1 MNPAKHIVDKFG
13 GQTAL
18 ASMIGRN
25 QSAIAH
31 WVRAGAIPQR
41 WHAPLLELAVS
52 HDVDLSASDFQSME
66 AAPADYQSHQSGNI
80 MFNTIEEA
88 VADLR
93 VGKMVI
99 LVDDEDRENEGDFVM
114 AAEFITPEA
123 ITLMTREASGIITVP
138 MTEQRLR
145 ALHIDPMVREN
156 SESMRT
162 AFTVTV
168 DARDGTSTGSS
179 AADRARTIR
188 KLADP
193 HARPLD
199 FNQPGHV
206 NPLMARKGG
215 VLKRAGHTEAAV
227 DLMALA
233 GLQPTGVICEIMGHD
248 GEMMRLPQLAE
259 LARRLGLKLI
269 TIAEL
274 IKYRRRS
281 EKLVRRVATA
291 KLPTRYGEFLVHAY
305 ESDVDPS
312 PYIAFTMGD
321 IDDGNDVLVRIHS
334 SCLTGDLIGSLKCD
348 CGDQLHLA
356 LANIAEAGR
365 GVLLY
370 IEQEGRGIGI
380 INKIRAYSLQDGGAD
395 TVEANVQLG
404 FKPDLR
410 DYGIGAQ
417 VLVDLGI
424 KRILYMT
431 NNPAKLAGLEG
442 YGLEIADR
450 IPLIAPPKAENAHYL
465 ETKRLKMGH
474 LLGDVG

>member
-1 MNPAKHIVDKFG
+1 MNAARHIVDRFG

-18 ASMIGRN
+18 AAMIGRN

-31 WVRAGAIPQR
+31 WVRAGVIPLK
-41 WHAPLLELAVS
+41 WHAPLLDLARS
-52 HDVDLSASDFQSME
+52 TGLDLTSSDFAAAAPDVD
-66 AAPADYQSHQSGNI
+66 ADQPENI

-88 VADLR
+88 IADLR
-93 VGKMVI
+93 AGKMII
-99 LVDDEDRENEGDFVM
+99 LVDDEDRENEGDLVM
-114 AAEFITPEA
+114 AAEYVTPEA

-138 MTEQRLR
+138 MTEERLR

-156 SESMRT
+156 NESMRT

-168 DARDGTSTGSS
+168 DAREGTSTGSS
-179 AADRARTIR
+179 AADRALTIR

-193 HARPLD
+193 HVRPAD

-227 DLMALA
+227 DLMNLA
-233 GLQPTGVICEIMGHD
+233 SLQPAGVICEIMGHD
-248 GEMMRLPQLAE
+248 GEMMRLTQLAD
-259 LARRLGLKLI
+259 LARRLGMKLI

-291 KLPTRYGEFLVHAY
+291 KLPTRYGEFTVHAY

-356 LANIAEAGR
+356 MEKIAEAGR

-380 INKIRAYSLQDGGAD
+380 VNKIRAYALQDAGAD

-450 IPLIAPPKAENAHYL
+450 IPLIAPSNESNAYYL
-465 ETKRLKMGH
+465 ETKRVKMGH
-474 LLGDVG
+474 MLSEQPE